1 MIDEGTLSE
10 PKIEL
15 PEGTESRDL
24 PMPRTDATPG
34 TAPPLPPAAPSRSP
48 TKSSENKSAA
58 RGGEIHT
65 RALSLEPADPRVT
78 HIVVNQLLTGGANF
92 DKKPGDDGIV
102 VVVEPRN
109 RDEAFVPLAGPIT
122 VLVLDPARTAEQGRI
137 VARWEIDA
145 NEAQKSL
152 RNSGKLRGI
161 ELRLPWADKPPE
173 INKLHLHVRYITV
186 DNRDLRT
193 DRPLAINLPGE
204 FTQQWTPR
212 AVSRFSPDLPSS
224 AADPSAEP
232 SGPAELT
239 TAPAAAAPAQAA
251 RPEWRPNR

>member
-1 MIDEGTLSE
+1 MIDEGSLTE

-15 PEGTESRDL
+15 PNSSESRDL
-24 PMPRTDATPG
+24 PMPRSEGTPG

-48 TKSSENKSAA
+48 PKSSENKPAI
-58 RGGEIHT
+58 GGREIPT
-65 RALSLEPADPRVT
+65 RTLSLEPADPRVT
-78 HIVVNQLLTGGANF
+78 HIVLNQLLTGGTDF
-92 DKKPGDDGIV
+92 DKKPGHDGIV

-122 VLVLDPARTAEQGRI
+122 VLVLDPTKTAEQGRI

-161 ELRLPWADKPPE
+161 ELRLPWTVKPPE
-173 INKLHLHVRYITV
+173 INKLHLYVRYITV
-186 DNRDLRT
+186 DNRDLRA
-193 DRPLAINLPGE
+193 DRPLAINLPGDV
-204 FTQQWTPR
+204 TQQWTPR
-212 AVSRFSPDLPSS
+212 AVSRFSPDLPSN
-224 AADPSAEP
+224 PSEP
-232 SGPAELT
+232 SRPEELT
-239 TAPAAAAPAQAA
+239 TAPATPGPAAPAQAA